1 MNVLVVLMDPNL
13 LYWKAEGQSF
23 LRRLK
28 IWFNLLNPTLLLSS
42 DPEIQKAHS
51 LLGSGEKLNEK
62 DEAALTI
69 SLSSVHPDS
78 GAALPLI
85 FRPPA
90 LFPISGPLVVA
101 SLLPHSTVKPA
112 LFWQFLLQ
120 SYSAGFNYANRNSSS
135 EQHQGYN
142 ISLKQLLLIT
152 GTVSYTTCAG
162 ALPQIFINRLG
173 LRSSA
178 VQTFFR
184 SILPIPLSATL
195 AFFNVLTVRSE
206 ESETGIQVFD
216 HNGNPVGMSKA
227 AGEKAVWETALSR
240 AALFGMTATVPNLL
254 VLLMKRVRPFQ
265 RNSLLV
271 APLRHI
277 STALVL
283 GLMIPVSFS
292 LFPQLGTIKREQ
304 LEEELQAAAVGR
316 HLFYHR
322 GL

>member
-1 MNVLVVLMDPNL
+1 MDPNL

-28 IWFNLLNPTLLLSS
+28 IWVNLLNPTLLLSS

-90 LFPISGPLVVA
+90 LFPISGPL
-101 SLLPHSTVKPA
+101 
-112 LFWQFLLQ
+112 FLLQ

-206 ESETGIQVFD
+206 EPETGIQVFD
-216 HNGNPVGMSKA
+216 HNGNPVGVSKA